1 MKLKV
6 NRTDTWAATI
16 DDRPGGLADKLAA
29 LAVAG
34 ASLEFMI
41 ARRAP
46 EQRGSGVVFVTPLK
60 GAKQI
65 KAAEAAGF
73 QKSRSLHSLR
83 VEGADKPGVCAKLT
97 SALAEAGINLR
108 GLSAAALDKSYVT
121 YLALDTAQDA
131 AKAAALFKKLS

>member
-6 NRTDTWAATI
+6 SRAETWAAII

-29 LAVAG
+29 LAAAG
-34 ASLEFMI
+34 VNLELI
-41 ARRAP
+41 VARRAP

-73 QKSRSLHSLR
+73 QKTESLHSLR
-83 VEGADKPGVCAKLT
+83 IEAADKPGLGAKL
-97 SALAEAGINLR
+97 SRGLAEAGINLR
-108 GLSAAALDKSYVT
+108 GLSAAALGKRSVT
-121 YLALDTAQDA
+121 HLVLDTAKDA
-131 AKAAALFKKLS
+131 AKAAAVLKKLS